1 MADAALEAS
10 PGQPPSVER
19 SLELVHAAARRET
32 LEPKEV
38 FAAIRVLE
46 KQRKQVCDGPEPFRL
61 HCSAFFLLVAL
72 FICETT
78 PKAENLYSI
87 CPREQGPHN
96 E

>member
-61 HCSAFFLLVAL
+61 HCSVFFACCVVYL
-72 FICETT
+72 
-78 PKAENLYSI
+78 
-87 CPREQGPHN
+87 
-96 E
+96 